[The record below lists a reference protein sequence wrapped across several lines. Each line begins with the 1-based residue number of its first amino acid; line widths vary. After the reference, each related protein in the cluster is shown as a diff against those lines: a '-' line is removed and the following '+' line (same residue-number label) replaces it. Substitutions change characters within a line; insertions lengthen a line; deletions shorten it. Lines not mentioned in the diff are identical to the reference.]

1 MREERKS
8 LDLYLDIVVV
18 DLVDQ
23 AAILNV
29 RYSAHHGLG

>member
-1 MREERKS
+1 MREKRKS
-8 LDLYLDIVVV
+8 LDLYLNIVAV

-23 AAILNV
+23 AVILNV